1 MRRFNQAFF
10 KEQLNKNDALPSRNQ
25 NRSEKNKTEST
36 QGYCS
41 FMAATNSYLG
51 YRVVCTSSRY
61 DFLLKNN
68 NNNNNNNNKNN
79 NNNNNN

>member
-1 MRRFNQAFF
+1 MLYLHEIRTDLKRI
-10 KEQLNKNDALPSRNQ
+10 
-25 NRSEKNKTEST
+25 KTEST

-68 NNNNNNNNKNN
+68 NNNNKNNNNKKEKKKHLHG
-79 NNNNNN
+79 